1 MWSTRSVRLAILAVG
16 SALVLVACSGDSNAT
31 TGASI
36 PASPSAAIPSI
47 DFLSPDALA
56 VESDGTLV
64 VTDCDDHRIYLV
76 DPAAAVTAYGIG
88 SGGIDNGFAGDGGP
102 AQKARYSCPLGVALD
117 GRGDIYVSDHGNN
130 RIRKIDPSGTVTTV
144 AGSGPAGV
152 NQGGYT
158 GNGGLATHAQL
169 SEPVGVAVG
178 SDGSLYIADRDDA
191 VVRRVTPNGIIT
203 TVAGTGVIG
212 YSGDGGVATNAKL
225 SDPENIVVD
234 PHWRV
239 FFTDQ
244 INERVRMIGVDGTI
258 TTVAGTSVAGD
269 TGDGGPANEA
279 TLNSPYGLAI
289 DAAGNLYVAD
299 SKGARVREIAR
310 DGTITTVAGTGVPG
324 YSGDGGPATQAQL
337 SQPSSLA
344 VDASG
349 DLYIGD
355 SGNSDVRMVDPQ
367 GVITTVLTS

>member
-1 MWSTRSVRLAILAVG
+1 MLLI
-16 SALVLVACSGDSNAT
+16 ACSGGSNAT
-31 TGASI
+31 TGGSNAT
-36 PASPSAAIPSI
+36 SPSSAIPSI
-47 DFLSPDALA
+47 EFLSPDALA

-76 DPAAAVTAYGIG
+76 DPTGPIVGYGAG

-102 AQKARYSCPLGVALD
+102 ARKARYSCPLGVAL
-117 GRGDIYVSDHGNN
+117 GGHGDIYVSDHGNN
-130 RIRKIDPSGTVTTV
+130 RIRMIDRSGTVTTV
-144 AGSGPAGV
+144 AGSGPTGV
-152 NQGGYT
+152 NSGGY
-158 GNGGLATHAQL
+158 GGDGGLATRAQL

-178 SDGSLYIADRDDA
+178 PDGSLYIADRDNA
-191 VVRRVTPNGIIT
+191 VVRRVAPNGTIT
-203 TVAGTGVIG
+203 TVAGTGVSG
-212 YSGDGGVATNAKL
+212 YSGDGGPAVGAKL

-234 PHWRV
+234 ARGRV

-244 INERVRMIGVDGTI
+244 INERVRMIDVDGTI
-258 TTVAGTSVAGD
+258 TTVAGTGEAGD
-269 TGDGGPANEA
+269 TGDGGPGTDA

-324 YSGDGGPATQAQL
+324 YSGDGGRATQAQL

-349 DLYIGD
+349 DLFIGD
-355 SGNSDVRMVDPQ
+355 SGNRDVRIVDPQ